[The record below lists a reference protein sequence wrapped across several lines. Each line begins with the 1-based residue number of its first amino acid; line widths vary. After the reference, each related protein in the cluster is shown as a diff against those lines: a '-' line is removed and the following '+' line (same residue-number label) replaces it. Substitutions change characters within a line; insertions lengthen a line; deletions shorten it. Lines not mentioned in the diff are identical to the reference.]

1 MMTNRTMLAAVAG
14 ICIVLIVMCGLAAG
28 QVAARSTGNIP
39 YAVSIPPG
47 SSVST
52 VLNSSQT
59 DMVLEKA
66 PVITHPPPVL
76 HIEVPEVDNQ
86 TVTMHGAVAPGSA
99 NVTISGILWDW
110 GDNMQP
116 EYHVFPHSHVYDRNG
131 TYIVS
136 VTALQSDGQEATTTR
151 NVTINP
157 AVVGITPQKIQNQS
171 FSGFPG
177 VQPGSPPV
185 LTLLEPVIDGKN
197 VTLNGNLNPAT
208 PGQTIES
215 VQIDWDDGTATT
227 AADLPVSHLYEN
239 RDIYTISV
247 TGNQSDGLSI
257 TKRITLDLKQQ
268 SPGVPVPPDGGGP
281 PGADPPLLL
290 VIIVTAVVVVV
301 IAALVQRVMI
311 KRALRRITPSYLP
324 GLKRVFSAGRVPLSI
339 TLPTAE
345 ETEMICSGTDV
356 TPGVLGTVLR
366 VSAEIATEGR
376 EGKAIGTSFIVGDT
390 GNVLQNSKQFVL
402 NPFQGHEETK
412 RLVTDSGTRGTIKE
426 FAQLDGAFII
436 TGNGVVEAAG
446 RGITVDMSQVDL
458 PGGLGS
464 RHSSVAG
471 ITRVTK
477 SIGVVVSQSGLV
489 TVFRDG
495 KIVYPGEK

>member
-1 MMTNRTMLAAVAG
+1 M
-14 ICIVLIVMCGLAAG
+14 
-28 QVAARSTGNIP
+28 
-39 YAVSIPPG
+39 
-47 SSVST
+47 
-52 VLNSSQT
+52 
-59 DMVLEKA
+59 
-66 PVITHPPPVL
+66 
-76 HIEVPEVDNQ
+76 
-86 TVTMHGAVAPGSA
+86 
-99 NVTISGILWDW
+99 
-110 GDNMQP
+110 
-116 EYHVFPHSHVYDRNG
+116 
-131 TYIVS
+131 
-136 VTALQSDGQEATTTR
+136 
-151 NVTINP
+151 
-157 AVVGITPQKIQNQS
+157 VGITPQKIQNQS

-215 VQIDWDDGTATT
+215 VQIDWDDGTKTT

-345 ETEMICSGTDV
+345 EMEMICSGTDV

>member
-1 MMTNRTMLAAVAG
+1 M
-14 ICIVLIVMCGLAAG
+14 VLVVLGGLAAG
-28 QVAARSTGNIP
+28 QPETRSAGNTP
-39 YAVSIPPG
+39 YAASIPAG

-66 PVITHPPPVL
+66 PFTTQPTPVL
-76 HIEVPEVDNQ
+76 LIETPEIDNR
-86 TVTMHGAVAPGSA
+86 TVTMHGAAAPGSA
-99 NVTISGILWDW
+99 NVTIGGILWDW
-110 GDNMQP
+110 GDNQQP

-136 VTALQSDGQEATTTR
+136 VTALQSDGQEATETR
-151 NVTINP
+151 NITINP
-157 AVVGITPQKIQNQS
+157 LAGPEILLTTWNQT
-171 FSGFPG
+171 FSGRPG
-177 VQPGSPPV
+177 GQPGSPPV
-185 LTLLEPVIDGKN
+185 LTLLEPVIDGRN
-197 VTLNGNLNPAT
+197 VTLNGNLNPAS

-215 VQIDWDDGTATT
+215 VQVDWDDGTATT
-227 AADLPVSHLYEN
+227 ANDLPVSHLYAN
-239 RDIYTISV
+239 RDVYTISV
-247 TGNQSDGLSI
+247 TGNQSDGLST

-281 PGADPPLLL
+281 PVADPTLLI

-301 IAALVQRVMI
+301 TAALVQRVMI
-311 KRALRRITPSYLP
+311 KRALRRITPFQIQ
-324 GLKRVFSAGRVPLSI
+324 GLKKVFTPRRTPLTI
-339 TLPTAE
+339 TTPSTE
-345 ETEMICSGTDV
+345 ELERICANTDV
-356 TPGVLGTVLR
+356 SVDVLGAVIQ
-366 VSAEIATEGR
+366 VSMEIAVEGR

-402 NPFQGHEETK
+402 NPFQGHDETT
-412 RLVTDSGTRGTIKE
+412 RLVTDSGTRGTVKE

-436 TGNGVVEAAG
+436 TGAGVVEAAG
-446 RGITVDMSQVDL
+446 RGITVDMSQVEL

-477 SIGVVVSQSGLV
+477 SIGVVVSQSGLI

-495 KIVYPGEK
+495 KIVYPQAG